1 MFKLHIYS
9 ARSLN
14 SIPNFEHATRRARRA
29 VVAFE
34 KLGAPAFGL
43 IGRDDCTIG
52 RGVTTKS
59 PVRGSM

>member
-14 SIPNFEHATRRARRA
+14 SIPNFDPATRRARRA

-34 KLGAPAFGL
+34 VPEAQASGL
-43 IGRDDCTIG
+43 VERDDRTIG